1 MGTRVLNGRELLA
14 RIHRKVLV
22 TLVNIGK
29 QVHMLDGTHCRLT
42 LAGNRAGDQA
52 ARLVGQAFL
61 GMCHDTVVIRSRKQ
75 QLLHTR
81 HRYSPAFRLAPCTAS
96 AHSGCS

>member
-22 TLVNIGK
+22 TLVDIGK

-42 LAGNRAGDQA
+42 LAGHRAGNQT
-52 ARLVGQAFL
+52 ARLVGQTLL
-61 GMCHDTVVIRSRKQ
+61 GMCHDTVVIRGRKQ
-75 QLLHTR
+75 QLLHAR